1 MMNNNFQE
9 NNYQTNMNNIQ
20 QPVYQQQEPT
30 NQKPNK
36 NNQKGL
42 IIGIIIA
49 VIAIIAVT
57 SIILVPKLFKDTDN
71 NTNNN
76 ESNNNISNNENNKED
91 NKEITLEA
99 LMNAPE
105 SPEEDFDV
113 IDYGDGDVI
122 LEQYLGDDEIVV
134 IPESLGISKISSY
147 VFGYKSPVKAVKL
160 ADSIKVL
167 EPRVFATN
175 EILEIFVAGKGLIEI
190 SEATF
195 QSCAKLREVVLN
207 EGLKTIYGLT
217 FTSCSNLKKV
227 EIPDTVTYIQ
237 AGTFYSTPDDLT
249 VIGKSGSIAES
260 AATEDN
266 VNFQAK

>member
-49 VIAIIAVT
+49 VIAIIAVA

-76 ESNNNISNNENNKED
+76 ESNNNISNNEN

-122 LEQYLGDDEIVV
+122 LEQYLGNDEIVV

-217 FTSCSNLKKV
+217 FTSCSSLKKV